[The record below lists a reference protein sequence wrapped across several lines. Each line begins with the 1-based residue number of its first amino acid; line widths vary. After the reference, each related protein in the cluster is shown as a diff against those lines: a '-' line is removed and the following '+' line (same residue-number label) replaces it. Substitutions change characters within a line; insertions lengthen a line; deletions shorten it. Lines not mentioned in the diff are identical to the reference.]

1 MKNKKTYTE
10 IMKSRNTF
18 KMEKKQETVLDIY
31 IQMVL
36 DEAVL
41 TRKLSLLQEKIDE
54 SLDRND
60 KPLFLKLAKEYAELR
75 LII

>member
-1 MKNKKTYTE
+1 
-10 IMKSRNTF
+10 
-18 KMEKKQETVLDIY
+18 MEKKQETVLDIY

-54 SLDRND
+54 SLDHND

>member
-1 MKNKKTYTE
+1 MKNRKTYTE
-10 IMKSRNTF
+10 IMKSRNTL

-60 KPLFLKLAKEYAELR
+60 KPLFFKLAKEYAELR
-75 LII
+75 LLI

>member
-1 MKNKKTYTE
+1 
-10 IMKSRNTF
+10 MKSRNTL

-54 SLDRND
+54 SLDQND
-60 KPLFLKLAKEYAELR
+60 KPLFFKLAKEYAELR

>member
-1 MKNKKTYTE
+1 
-10 IMKSRNTF
+10 MKSRNTL

-41 TRKLSLLQEKIDE
+41 ARKLSLLQEKIDE

-60 KPLFLKLAKEYAELR
+60 KPLFFKLAKEYAELR

>member
-1 MKNKKTYTE
+1 MKNRKTYTE
-10 IMKSRNTF
+10 IMKSRNTL

-41 TRKLSLLQEKIDE
+41 ARKLSLLQEKIDE

-60 KPLFLKLAKEYAELR
+60 KPLFFKLAKEYAELR